1 MAHMNQNKK
10 AAIAPQIKAVLKKYR
25 TKGTVAVRHYST
37 LVVNI
42 SESELDLVGAADRWN
57 EYIAERRS
65 YVQRYV
71 VEDNF
76 DVNPFHEVSNMREI
90 GEDTIADF
98 YEELIA
104 AMNGAGS
111 GFANHDNSDIQTDY
125 FDVGWYVDIN
135 VGKWNK
141 PFIYTG
147 EAQLEAA

>member
-1 MAHMNQNKK
+1 MAHMNQSKK

-42 SESELDLVGAADRWN
+42 KESELDLVGAANRWN
-57 EYIAERRS
+57 AYISERRS

-76 DVNPFHEVSNMREI
+76 DVNPYHEVNNMREI

-104 AMNGAGS
+104 AMNGAGTN
-111 GFANHDNSDIQTDY
+111 FANYDNSDIQTDY
-125 FDVGWYVDIN
+125 FDVGWYIDIN
-135 VGKWNK
+135 VGKWNR
-141 PFIYTG
+141 PFVYTG
-147 EAQLEAA
+147 AAMMEAA

>member
-1 MAHMNQNKK
+1 MAYMSQGKK
-10 AAIAPQIKAVLKKYR
+10 AAIAPQIKAVLKKYN

-42 SESELDLVGAADRWN
+42 KSSDLDLIGAANRWN
-57 EYIAERRS
+57 AYIAERRS
-65 YVQRYV
+65 YAQRYT

-76 DVNPFHEVSNMREI
+76 DVNPYHEVSNMREI

-111 GFANHDNSDIQTDY
+111 SFANHNNSDIQTDY

-135 VGKWNK
+135 VGKWDK
-141 PFIYTG
+141 PFVYTG

>member
-1 MAHMNQNKK
+1 MAYMSQGKK
-10 AAIAPQIKAVLKKYR
+10 AAIAPQIKAVLKKYN
-25 TKGTVAVRHYST
+25 TKGTVAVRHHST

-42 SESELDLVGAADRWN
+42 KSSDLDLIGAANRWN
-57 EYIAERRS
+57 AYIAERRS
-65 YVQRYV
+65 YAQRYV

-76 DVNPFHEVSNMREI
+76 DVNPYHEVSNMREI
-90 GEDTIADF
+90 GENEIADF

-135 VGKWNK
+135 VGKWDK
-141 PFIYTG
+141 PFVYTG
-147 EAQLEAA
+147 ETQLEAA

>member
-1 MAHMNQNKK
+1 MAYMSQGKK
-10 AAIAPQIKAVLKKYR
+10 AAIAPQIKAVLKKYN
-25 TKGTVAVRHYST
+25 TKGTVAVRHHST

-42 SESELDLVGAADRWN
+42 KSSDLDLIGAANRWN
-57 EYIAERRS
+57 AYIAERRS

-76 DVNPFHEVSNMREI
+76 DVNPYHEVSNMREI
-90 GEDTIADF
+90 GEDEIADF

-135 VGKWNK
+135 VGKWDK
-141 PFIYTG
+141 PFVYTG